1 MGPRHLGPIC
11 TNLSAVFMDN
21 GDIDDLHSLTSL
33 QTLLGAPLRPS
44 WKQQVEEPID
54 VIHAVQLW
62 GRAGWERIE
71 SGPPHYSCSS
81 KCVSHASPS
90 LGSPLHHKI
99 IRVGVLASPTW
110 PWAPKSIP
118 PSPPYWH
125 LSWPSQCLV
134 WSRCMGGVTE
144 SPGGRTSILDY
155 QRAACFP
162 QGRSFFDTAKD
173 LAGCSAATETFQKVA
188 RDSWGQRECLQ
199 VDI

>member
-99 IRVGVLASPTW
+99 IRVGVLASPT
-110 PWAPKSIP
+110 
-118 PSPPYWH
+118 
-125 LSWPSQCLV
+125 
-134 WSRCMGGVTE
+134 
-144 SPGGRTSILDY
+144 
-155 QRAACFP
+155 
-162 QGRSFFDTAKD
+162 
-173 LAGCSAATETFQKVA
+173 
-188 RDSWGQRECLQ
+188 
-199 VDI
+199 